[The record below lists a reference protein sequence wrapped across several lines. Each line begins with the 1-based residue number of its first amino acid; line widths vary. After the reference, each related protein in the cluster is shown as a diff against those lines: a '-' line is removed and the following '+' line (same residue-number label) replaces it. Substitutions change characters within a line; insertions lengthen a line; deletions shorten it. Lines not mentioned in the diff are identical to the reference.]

1 MKDSPIFLSKSL
13 FRLSISVGMI
23 ILASALISCNHYSA
37 KMQKTFQIAGEN
49 AQELKKV
56 LTHYRQKDPNKLK
69 YKAAQFLIE
78 NMAYHYTLQGPSV
91 DRYYKTLDSIIQDTT
106 QDYFELNTALKQ
118 IPEPDPDS
126 IYATYDAQVISAD
139 FLIHHIDAAFLTRNY
154 PWTDSVSFEDFCEY
168 VLPYRVEFE
177 PFENWMEIYAQN
189 LQRYTDSLNGINA
202 NDSMVCAF
210 FNQNLLHPETDY
222 SIAYQTI
229 FDLYPSKLFDMMTTW
244 SIGRCK
250 ELTEFSHYVLR
261 SVGLPIRWDATPN
274 WGNRFNGHSWSTIK
288 MNGKLYPFQLKDPQ
302 VEIGKHI
309 RRDVNKISKVYRH
322 MYSIQNESLCMR
334 DIKEKIPPFFN
345 DPYMKDVTDEYEK
358 TINPVIELTSTPP
371 NGNNIAY
378 LTVFNN
384 YQWVPVDWGII
395 KKQSVLLH
403 KIPPHCVFLVMYYNQ
418 NQEFTPASY
427 PFYVTNEGQI
437 VTLRPDTHKSRKIQ
451 INRKYPNLNTIDIPQ
466 KLINGIFQGANNA
479 DFSDA
484 VNLYTI
490 DTLNNVSPHTV
501 RIKNNTPFR
510 FFRFLSPP
518 KGFGNMAELTVYD
531 NLGKEIHGIPIGTT
545 NCSRGNDIHKV
556 FDKDPLTYFLS
567 FESENTFLGLQFNQ
581 PHCISEIY
589 FLPHND
595 GNFIQE
601 NNIYELFYYDLMW
614 KSLGRKTGTQT
625 GGTLIFDNVPENTL
639 LLLKNHTHGTEERIF
654 TYINGQQ
661 QWY

>member
-1 MKDSPIFLSKSL
+1 M
-13 FRLSISVGMI
+13 
-23 ILASALISCNHYSA
+23 
-37 KMQKTFQIAGEN
+37 
-49 AQELKKV
+49 
-56 LTHYRQKDPNKLK
+56 
-69 YKAAQFLIE
+69 
-78 NMAYHYTLQGPSV
+78 
-91 DRYYKTLDSIIQDTT
+91 
-106 QDYFELNTALKQ
+106 NTALKQ

-334 DIKEKIPPFFN
+334 DIKEKIPPFFLEYIRRIN
-345 DPYMKDVTDEYEK
+345 DTIWLRHWRILFNFRDLTMGKLPPCVTKPTTSVVCCIFPLRSVTIRLYKMIFPTFSIMEIASILFGHDLIKQQTIMK
-358 TINPVIELTSTPP
+358 
-371 NGNNIAY
+371 
-378 LTVFNN
+378 
-384 YQWVPVDWGII
+384 
-395 KKQSVLLH
+395 
-403 KIPPHCVFLVMYYNQ
+403 
-418 NQEFTPASY
+418 
-427 PFYVTNEGQI
+427 
-437 VTLRPDTHKSRKIQ
+437 
-451 INRKYPNLNTIDIPQ
+451 
-466 KLINGIFQGANNA
+466 
-479 DFSDA
+479 
-484 VNLYTI
+484 
-490 DTLNNVSPHTV
+490 
-501 RIKNNTPFR
+501 
-510 FFRFLSPP
+510 
-518 KGFGNMAELTVYD
+518 
-531 NLGKEIHGIPIGTT
+531 
-545 NCSRGNDIHKV
+545 
-556 FDKDPLTYFLS
+556 
-567 FESENTFLGLQFNQ
+567 
-581 PHCISEIY
+581 
-589 FLPHND
+589 
-595 GNFIQE
+595 
-601 NNIYELFYYDLMW
+601 
-614 KSLGRKTGTQT
+614 KSL
-625 GGTLIFDNVPENTL
+625 
-639 LLLKNHTHGTEERIF
+639 
-654 TYINGQQ
+654 
-661 QWY
+661 